1 MNMKWS
7 EKKQEGIPN
16 ETLIISRVDEGFRVY
31 SPANPLNSYIVSG
44 SPEAPLCTCPD
55 FEHHAG
61 NLNWHCKHIKVVL
74 DQFNGSNGQKNQ
86 SGSPE
91 EEERLA
97 IQNENLPPQKE
108 NTAPSKGQPQMLLKR
123 SVSPDGRIDS
133 LSIEFS
139 SSVEEMPEGE
149 IKSRALNVLK
159 IQSEI
164 IKSFLGNGSKNSDKP
179 ETHTSASN
187 GGMPAKMLSIAG
199 MNTKWGRRLFINVEA
214 GGNTLKLFGNKKQL
228 AEAISAAGFPGLVE
242 HIDERVELNIPC
254 RITTKPSEDGKY
266 LNVDRV
272 SPLNGHQSHGKER
285 A

>member
-1 MNMKWS
+1 MNRQWS
-7 EKKQEGIPN
+7 EKQQARAPE
-16 ETLIISRVDEGFRVY
+16 ETLVISRVEEGFRVY
-31 SPANPLNSYIVSG
+31 SPANPMNSYIVSG
-44 SPEAPLCTCPD
+44 SPEEPLCTCPD
-55 FEHHAG
+55 FEHHTG
-61 NLNWHCKHIKVVL
+61 NLHWHCKHIKAVL
-74 DQFNGSNGQKNQ
+74 EQFNGSNGQKNQ

-108 NTAPSKGQPQMLLKR
+108 NPVPSSRGLPQMLLKR
-123 SVSPDGRIDS
+123 SVSSDGRIDS

-164 IKSFLGNGSKNSDKP
+164 IKSFLNGNQNDSKP

-214 GGNTLKLFGNKKQL
+214 GGNTLKLFGNQKQL
-228 AEAISAAGFPGLVE
+228 ADAIAAAGFPGIVDR
-242 HIDERVELNIPC
+242 IDERIELNIPC

-272 SPLNGHQSHGKER
+272 SPLNGHSSHGKER
-285 A
+285 T

>member
-1 MNMKWS
+1 MNMKWP
-7 EKKQEGIPN
+7 EKQEARVPN
-16 ETLIISRVDEGFRVY
+16 ETLIISRTDEGFRVY

-44 SPEAPLCTCPD
+44 SPEVPSCTCPD

-61 NLNWHCKHIKVVL
+61 SLNWHCKHIKAVL
-74 DQFNGSNGQKNQ
+74 EQFSGSNGQKKQ
-86 SGSPE
+86 SGSYDK
-91 EEERLA
+91 EERLA
-97 IQNENLPPQKE
+97 IQNENQPPKNE
-108 NTAPSKGQPQMLLKR
+108 DPAPSKGAPQMLLKR

-133 LSIEFS
+133 LSIEFAC
-139 SSVEEMPEGE
+139 SVEQMPEGE
-149 IKSRALNVLK
+149 IKSRAFNILK

-164 IKSFLGNGSKNSDKP
+164 IKSFLNGSQNSSKP
-179 ETHTSASN
+179 ETHTGASN
-187 GGMPAKMLSIAG
+187 GSMPAKMLSISG

-214 GGNTLKLFGNKKQL
+214 GGNTLKLFGNQKQL
-228 AEAISAAGFPGLVE
+228 ADAIAAAGFSSLVD

>member
-1 MNMKWS
+1 MNNQWS
-7 EKKQEGIPN
+7 DKQQARVPS
-16 ETLIISRVDEGFRVY
+16 ETLVISRVDEGLRVY
-31 SPANPLNSYIVSG
+31 SPANPLNSCIVSG
-44 SPEAPLCTCPD
+44 SPEEPLCTCPD

-61 NLNWHCKHIKVVL
+61 NLNWHCKHIKAVL
-74 DQFNGSNGQKNQ
+74 EQFNGSNGKNP
-86 SGSPE
+86 SGSIE

-97 IQNENLPPQKE
+97 IQNENLPLQKE
-108 NTAPSKGQPQMLLKR
+108 RSAPPICTPQMLLKR

-133 LSIEFS
+133 LSIEFTC
-139 SSVEEMPEGE
+139 SVEDLPEGE
-149 IKSRALNVLK
+149 IKSRATKVLK

-164 IKSFLGNGSKNSDKP
+164 IKSFMSNGGNGHKP
-179 ETHTSASN
+179 ELQSGSAN

-199 MNTKWGRRLFINVEA
+199 MNTKWGRRLFINIEA
-214 GGNTLKLFGNKKQL
+214 GGNMLKLFGNQKQL
-228 AEAISAAGFPGLVE
+228 AEAIASAGFPGLVE

-254 RITTKPSEDGKY
+254 RVTTKPSEDGKY